1 MINVSTGEFF
11 GPFDLLLDLIKKSK
25 YDIYEIKLSDITNKY
40 INSLNELDI
49 PADETA
55 DFILIATQLLYIKT
69 VSLVKDTLEADEEDE
84 DLISEDELI
93 RRLIEYKKI
102 KSIIPQFTELYEEGG
117 LKHTKLQDDLSKY
130 KENTDKIEYDLSKL
144 KTSLEELIDLLLKDD
159 VFQVDKIMDR
169 EEYSLEKYN
178 SKIKLQL
185 IKDKIISI
193 TTMLKKVETKSEA
206 IVIFLS
212 ILELSKTK
220 NLYISQNAET
230 DEIIVEINDNLEN
243 VLKTNNSEDEYE

>member
-25 YDIYEIKLSDITNKY
+25 YDIYDIKISDITNKY
-40 INSLNELDI
+40 IKSLNELDI

-69 VSLVKDTLEADEEDE
+69 ISLVKDTLETDEEDE
-84 DLISEDELI
+84 DIISEDELI

-102 KSIIPQFTELYEEGG
+102 KSIIPKFNELYEEGG
-117 LKHTKLQDDLSKY
+117 LKYTKLQDDLSKY
-130 KENTDKIEYDLSKL
+130 KESVDNIEYDMSKL
-144 KTSLEELIDLLLKDD
+144 KMSLESLIELLLKED
-159 VFQVDKIMDR
+159 VFEVDKIMDR
-169 EEYSLEKYN
+169 EEFSLENYN
-178 SKIKLQL
+178 TKIKLQL
-185 IKDKIISI
+185 IKEKIISI
-193 TTMLKKVETKSEA
+193 TNLLKKVETKSEA

-220 NLYISQNAET
+220 NLFISQNDET
-230 DEIIVEINDNLEN
+230 NEIIVEINDNLED
-243 VLKTNNSEDEYE
+243 VLDNDDSER

>member
-40 INSLNELDI
+40 IKSLNELDI
-49 PADETA
+49 PSDETA
-55 DFILIATQLLYIKT
+55 DFILIATQLLYLKT
-69 VSLVKDTLEADEEDE
+69 ISLIKDTLESDDEDE
-84 DLISEDELI
+84 DIISEDELL

-102 KSIIPQFTELYEEGG
+102 KSVIPQFNELFEEGS

-130 KENTDKIEYDLSKL
+130 KENSDNIEYDISKL
-144 KTSLEELIDLLLKDD
+144 KHSFEDLIEILLKDD
-159 VFQVDKIMDR
+159 VFEVDEIMDR

-178 SKIKLQL
+178 SKIKLRL
-185 IKDKIISI
+185 IKEKIISI
-193 TTMLKKVETKSEA
+193 TKLLQKVKTKSEA

-220 NLYISQNAET
+220 NLFISQDSET
-230 DEIIVEINDNLEN
+230 DEIIVEINNNLEN
-243 VLKTNNSEDEYE
+243 VLENEE

>member
-40 INSLNELDI
+40 IKSLNELDI
-49 PADETA
+49 PSDETA
-55 DFILIATQLLYIKT
+55 DFILIATQLLYLKT
-69 VSLVKDTLEADEEDE
+69 ISLIKDTLESDDEDE
-84 DLISEDELI
+84 DIISEDELL

-102 KSIIPQFTELYEEGG
+102 KSVIPQFNELFEEGS

-130 KENTDKIEYDLSKL
+130 KENSDNIEYDISKL
-144 KTSLEELIDLLLKDD
+144 KHSFEDLIEILLKDD
-159 VFQVDKIMDR
+159 VFEVDEIMDR

-178 SKIKLQL
+178 SKIKLRL
-185 IKDKIISI
+185 IKEKIISI
-193 TTMLKKVETKSEA
+193 TKLLQKVKTKSEA

-220 NLYISQNAET
+220 NLFISQDSET
-230 DEIIVEINDNLEN
+230 DEIIVEINNNLEN
-243 VLKTNNSEDEYE
+243 VLESEE

>member
-25 YDIYEIKLSDITNKY
+25 YDIYDIKISDITNKY
-40 INSLNELDI
+40 IKSLNELDI
-49 PADETA
+49 PAEETA

-69 VSLVKDTLEADEEDE
+69 ISLVKDTLETDEEDE
-84 DLISEDELI
+84 DIISEDELI

-102 KSIIPQFTELYEEGG
+102 KSIIPKFNELYEEGG

-130 KENTDKIEYDLSKL
+130 KESVDNIEYDMSKL
-144 KTSLEELIDLLLKDD
+144 KMSLESLIELLLKED
-159 VFQVDKIMDR
+159 VFEVDKIMDR
-169 EEYSLEKYN
+169 EEFSLENYN
-178 SKIKLQL
+178 TKIKLQL
-185 IKDKIISI
+185 IKEKIISI
-193 TTMLKKVETKSEA
+193 TNLLKKVETKSEA

-220 NLYISQNAET
+220 NLFISQNDET
-230 DEIIVEINDNLEN
+230 NEIIVEINDNLED
-243 VLKTNNSEDEYE
+243 VLDNDDSER

>member
-40 INSLNELDI
+40 IKSLNELDI
-49 PADETA
+49 PSDETA
-55 DFILIATQLLYIKT
+55 DFILIATQLLYLKT
-69 VSLVKDTLEADEEDE
+69 ISLIKDTLESDEEDE
-84 DLISEDELI
+84 DIISEDELL

-102 KSIIPQFTELYEEGG
+102 KSVIPQFNELFEEGS

-130 KENTDKIEYDLSKL
+130 KENSDNIEYDISKL
-144 KTSLEELIDLLLKDD
+144 KHSFEDLIEILLKDD
-159 VFQVDKIMDR
+159 VFEVDEIMDR

-178 SKIKLQL
+178 SKIKLRL
-185 IKDKIISI
+185 IKEKIISI
-193 TTMLKKVETKSEA
+193 TKLLKKVKTKSEA

-220 NLYISQNAET
+220 NLFISQDLET
-230 DEIIVEINDNLEN
+230 DEIIVEINHNLEN
-243 VLKTNNSEDEYE
+243 VLESEEQ

>member
-40 INSLNELDI
+40 IKSLNELDI
-49 PADETA
+49 PSDETA
-55 DFILIATQLLYIKT
+55 DFILIATQLLYLKT
-69 VSLVKDTLEADEEDE
+69 ISLIKDTLESDEEDE
-84 DLISEDELI
+84 DIISEDELL

-102 KSIIPQFTELYEEGG
+102 KSVIPQFNELFEEGS

-130 KENTDKIEYDLSKL
+130 KENSDNIEYDISKL
-144 KTSLEELIDLLLKDD
+144 KHSFEDLIEILLKDD
-159 VFQVDKIMDR
+159 VFEVDEIMDR

-178 SKIKLQL
+178 SKIKLRL
-185 IKDKIISI
+185 IKEKIISI
-193 TTMLKKVETKSEA
+193 TKLLKKVKTKSEA

-220 NLYISQNAET
+220 NLFISQDSET

-243 VLKTNNSEDEYE
+243 VLENEE

>member
-40 INSLNELDI
+40 IKSLNELDI
-49 PADETA
+49 PSDETA
-55 DFILIATQLLYIKT
+55 DFILIATQLLYLKT
-69 VSLVKDTLEADEEDE
+69 ISLIKDTLESDEEDE
-84 DLISEDELI
+84 DIISEDELL

-102 KSIIPQFTELYEEGG
+102 KSVIPQFNELFEEGS

-130 KENTDKIEYDLSKL
+130 KENSDNIEYDISKL
-144 KTSLEELIDLLLKDD
+144 KYSFEDLIEILLKDD
-159 VFQVDKIMDR
+159 VFEVDEIMDR

-178 SKIKLQL
+178 SKIKLRL
-185 IKDKIISI
+185 IKEKIISI
-193 TTMLKKVETKSEA
+193 TKLLKKVKTKSEA

-220 NLYISQNAET
+220 NLFISQDSET

-243 VLKTNNSEDEYE
+243 VLESEE

>member
-25 YDIYEIKLSDITNKY
+25 YDIYEVKLSDITNKY
-40 INSLNELDI
+40 IESLNSLDI
-49 PADETA
+49 PSDETA

-69 VSLVKDTLEADEEDE
+69 ISLIKDTFQTDEEDE
-84 DLISEDELI
+84 DIISEDELL

-102 KSIIPQFTELYEEGG
+102 KSIIPQFNEMYEEGS

-130 KENTDKIEYDLSKL
+130 KENTSNIEYDISKL
-144 KTSLEELIDLLLKDD
+144 KNSLEYLIEILLKDE
-159 VFQVDKIMDR
+159 VFEVDKIMDR

-178 SKIKLQL
+178 SKIKLRL
-185 IKDKIISI
+185 IKERIISI
-193 TTMLKKVETKSEA
+193 TKLLKKVKTKSEA

-212 ILELSKTK
+212 VLELSKTK
-220 NLYISQNAET
+220 NLFVSQDIET
-230 DEIIVEINDNLEN
+230 DEIIIEINDNLDN
-243 VLKTNNSEDEYE
+243 VLESTE